1 MNIIVS
7 NDKKY
12 PSILTDIDSNEFWT
26 VEEFYESATS
36 LEGLDVSIED
46 TLYFNYSDLPKDIYN
61 MVTSLYDYDIE
72 VIYYMFD
79 DSSKP
84 NYELD
89 SEHPLQICKPRMH
102 IKKEK
107 SKFKSIL
114 EKLAESN
121 IAEFNNKSTN
131 NEEYEEDDDE
141 DEIKYIDYDFKLINK
156 YLDKISKE
164 SNNINYSPVSEC
176 SALQMFCYLNNITFT
191 DHKDYINFKNNDVEK
206 FVNRIWLNKKFKI
219 KISKELKEFV
229 YELDMSDSKKATK
242 EKNDYV
248 AEQTNNFITRTP
260 SILSDITRYD
270 LMNIVYFKDI
280 WKIPRGYNLCKE
292 KLVFNNNDGTT
303 KEVNNFKASSLIV
316 YENDS
321 CYIVELKYKNGN
333 TFNLIYPKGN
343 IEDVTLMNIQIAQY
357 HVDLYIPEFE
367 IKSSIDL
374 KKYIKDDIKIKDN
387 IDVNLMQVSRIKVD
401 HEGTEA
407 AAATHFCLDGVP
419 EWVHWES
426 LELKFDKP
434 FYYFIKDTVND
445 DILFIGKVVKL

>member
-7 NDKKY
+7 NDTKY
-12 PSILTDIDSNEFWT
+12 PNILTDINSTKFWT

-36 LEGLDVSIED
+36 LEGLDISIED

-61 MVTSLYDYDIE
+61 MVTSLYDYDIKI
-72 VIYYMFD
+72 IYYMYEN
-79 DSSKP
+79 STKP
-84 NYELD
+84 DYELD
-89 SEHPLQICKPRMH
+89 SEHPLQICKPSIH

-121 IAEFNNKSTN
+121 MAEFNNESMN
-131 NEEYEEDDDE
+131 NDEDEEDDE
-141 DEIKYIDYDFKLINK
+141 DKIKYIDHDFKLINK
-156 YLDKISKE
+156 YLNKISEE

-176 SALQMFCYLNNITFT
+176 SALQMFCYLNNIDFNKY
-191 DHKDYINFKNNDVEK
+191 KDYINFKNNDVEK

-219 KISKELKEFV
+219 KIPKELKEFV
-229 YELDMSDSKKATK
+229 YELDMSDSKKVTK

-280 WKIPRGYNLCKE
+280 WKIPRGYNLCEE
-292 KLVFNNNDGTT
+292 KLIFNNNDGTT
-303 KEVNNFKASSLIV
+303 TEVNNFKASSLIV
-316 YENDS
+316 YENGS

-333 TFNLIYPKGN
+333 TFDLVYPKEN
-343 IEDVTLMNIQIAQY
+343 IDDVTLTNLQIAQY
-357 HVDLYIPEFE
+357 YVNLYIPEFE
-367 IKSSIDL
+367 INSTIDL
-374 KKYIKDDIKIKDN
+374 KKYIKDDIKEN
-387 IDVNLMQVSRIKVD
+387 IDISLTQVSKIKVD
-401 HEGTEA
+401 HKGTEA
-407 AAATHFCLDGVP
+407 AAVTSFKLDGVP
-419 EWVHWES
+419 EWVHWEK
-426 LELKFDKP
+426 LELKFNKT
-434 FYYFIKDTVND
+434 FYYFIKDTIND